1 VHFAA
6 ASRRVGVLLAL
17 ALILPCVSP
26 AQLRRKWTDAFVSVV
41 RDHGAIWTSPFRMQR
56 PDLGW
61 LAPLGLAVAAI
72 PHDLRINGSLPNTPD
87 QIRFAKGVSHLGD
100 HRLLAGA
107 AGAFF
112 LAGKLTRNHRA
123 RETGLI
129 AAQAMLHSHAVGQ
142 LLKFAAGRERPDSG
156 PGRGRFFNGEQS
168 FPSGHAASTWAV
180 ATVISNEYRHRKLI
194 RDGVYALPVIVS
206 AARLGAQRHFASDLL
221 AGGAMGHLIGRFL
234 YHRHHAGRAAPR
246 WSPVAGYDARW
257 RVFRFG
263 VAVTP

>member
-1 VHFAA
+1 V
-6 ASRRVGVLLAL
+6 SILLAL

-26 AQLRRKWTDAFVSVV
+26 AQLRRPWTVAFVSVV
-41 RDHGAIWTSPFRMQR
+41 RDHAAIWTSPFRVQR
-56 PDLGW
+56 QDLGW
-61 LAPLGLAVAAI
+61 LAPRGLAAAAI
-72 PHDLRINGSLPNTPD
+72 PHDSRINGSLPNTPD
-87 QIRFAKGVSHLGD
+87 QIRFAKGGSHLGD

-129 AAQAMLHSHAVGQ
+129 AVQAVLHSHAVGQ
-142 LLKFAAGRERPDSG
+142 LLKFAPAVSDPTPDRAAGVS
-156 PGRGRFFNGEQS
+156 S
-168 FPSGHAASTWAV
+168 MASSHSRLAMPPPPWAV

-194 RDGVYALPVIVS
+194 RYGVYALPVIVS

-234 YHRHHAGRAAPR
+234 YHRHHAGGVARR
-246 WSPVAGYDARW
+246 WSPVAGYDARL
-257 RVFRFG
+257 RGFRIG
-263 VAVTP
+263 LALTR